1 MQPHLARELIDT
13 LESINTKLGVLAN
26 ATIQISKALQDDSSL
41 DYVKDMNKSFKEIAS
56 NTQDISMGL
65 NS

>member
-41 DYVKDMNKSFKEIAS
+41 D
-56 NTQDISMGL
+56 
-65 NS
+65 